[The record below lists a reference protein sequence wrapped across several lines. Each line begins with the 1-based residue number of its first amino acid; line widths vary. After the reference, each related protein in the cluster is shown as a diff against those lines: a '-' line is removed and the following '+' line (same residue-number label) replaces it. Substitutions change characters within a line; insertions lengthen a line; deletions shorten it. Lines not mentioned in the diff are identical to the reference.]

1 MAEPA
6 LREDRDQIAIVTL
19 NRPEKLNAINEAM
32 QNILWQAVDDLRE
45 RDDLR
50 VLLIKSTGRYFTAGI
65 DIGAPTP
72 GSPPPGST
80 APAAGAEIEQD
91 MIKIRRDYR
100 KLHDHINEMEAV
112 EKPIVMA
119 IHAPCLGLGVE
130 LACSVDFRLAAESA
144 QFGVPEIDIGVIA
157 GSGGLSRFTRL
168 CGIGW
173 SKWLS
178 VAGER
183 IDARTAMIAGFVQ
196 AVWPDEEFEDRVWAF
211 CQRLCERPAEV
222 QGVSKLAVDLAY
234 DLDRTGARHMDRIIN
249 TPLMMRDRS
258 HLVEKVLGKGK
269 RK

>member
-1 MAEPA
+1 MTELA
-6 LREDRDQIAIVTL
+6 LREDRDQVAIVTL
-19 NRPEKLNAINEAM
+19 NRPDKLNAMSEEMRDVI
-32 QNILWQAVDDLRE
+32 WQAVDDLRE

-50 VLLIKSTGRYFTAGI
+50 VLLIKSTGRFFTAGI
-65 DIGAPTP
+65 DISGDDFSETEP
-72 GSPPPGST
+72 
-80 APAAGAEIEQD
+80 EQD
-91 MIKIRRDYR
+91 MIKIRRNYR
-100 KLHDHINEMEAV
+100 QLHKRLDEMEAI

-130 LACSVDFRLAAESA
+130 MSCSADFRLAAESA

-183 IDARTAMIAGFVQ
+183 IDAKTAMMAGFVQ
-196 AVWPDEEFEDRVWAF
+196 AVYPDEEFEDQVWAF
-211 CQRLCERPAEV
+211 CQRLCDRPQHV

-249 TPLMMRDRS
+249 TPLMMRDNS
-258 HLVEKVLGKGK
+258 DLVAKVLGKGK
-269 RK
+269 KK